1 MTGDTKRE
9 FRAPAAAVRALF
21 SGKRFA
27 YASGELSN
35 ALTLALFAGLARLL
49 GVEPYGEFV
58 TIIAVSAILSTGV
71 EFGFHTLLT
80 RTIAREPARAAREL
94 WAAHQRQILLA
105 PVLLVAMYGYL
116 SLTSISPAGRTA
128 GLLIGASVIVRA
140 LKETM
145 RGVSR
150 GLNRFGLEATFLWT
164 ERGGLLLV
172 CVAAVQLGG
181 GIVAVGAVFLILRLL
196 DFVGFLLT
204 LRRRIGPSAPDPAG
218 GVTATWAAALPFAVS
233 NLLWSMYMQ
242 VDPALLTALAT
253 PHDAGIYGAI
263 YRFIDLVQVIPR
275 LLIVVTFPAMAVAWL
290 QDRDRFHRDTAALR
304 DTLVLVGLPVLFLP
318 TLLAAWALTHSVGAD
333 YAVGA
338 RSLQVLMVGNFFAFQ
353 SLMLWQALQ
362 AAGQER
368 RLVWVLGMTVG
379 LKVVLNLLLAS
390 RWGHFGTAIAS
401 AITEAGYFLLL
412 AGLLRRT
419 DPGRAHPIGLGEMA
433 GAAVLAAS
441 ALLISRGQPVW
452 GGLVFAAGW
461 LALAGRLGPKV
472 LADLRRV

>member
-1 MTGDTKRE
+1 M
-9 FRAPAAAVRALF
+9 RALL
-21 SGKRFA
+21 SGKRAA

-35 ALTLALFAGLARLL
+35 ALTLALFAVLARLL

-58 TIIAVSAILSTGV
+58 TIIAVAAILSTGV

-80 RTIAREPARAAREL
+80 RTIAREPERAGREL

-105 PVLLVAMYGYL
+105 PVLLAAMYGYL

-145 RGVSR
+145 RGASR

-164 ERGGLLLV
+164 ERGGLLLA
-172 CVAAVQLGG
+172 CVTVVLLGG
-181 GIVAVGAVFLILRLL
+181 GIVAVGAAFLFVRLL
-196 DFVGFLLT
+196 DFTAFLLT
-204 LRRRIGPSAPDPAG
+204 LRRRIGPTAPGPPGA
-218 GVTATWAAALPFAVS
+218 VLATWAAAAPFALS
-233 NLLWSMYMQ
+233 NLLWSMYAQ
-242 VDPALLTALAT
+242 IDPALLTALAT

-263 YRFIDLVQVIPR
+263 YRFIDLVQVVPR

-290 QDRDRFHRDTAALR
+290 QDRERFHHEVTALR
-304 DTLVLVGLPVLFLP
+304 DTLMLVGLPVLFLP
-318 TLLAAWALTHSVGAD
+318 TLLAAWALTHTVGAD

-338 RSLQVLMVGNFFAFQ
+338 RSLQVLLVGNFFAFQ

-368 RLVWVLGMTVG
+368 SLVWGLGLTVG
-379 LKVVLNLLLAS
+379 LKIGLNLFLAP
-390 RWGHFGTAIAS
+390 RWGYFGTAIAS

-412 AGLLRRT
+412 AGLLRRA
-419 DPGRAHPIGLGEMA
+419 DPGRAHPIGLGEMS
-433 GAAVLAAS
+433 GASVLAVS
-441 ALLISRGQPVW
+441 ALLIGSGEPGW
-452 GGLVFAAGW
+452 AGLAFTVGW
-461 LALAGRLGPKV
+461 LALAARLGPAV
-472 LADLRRV
+472 LAGLRRV